1 MIHALRISTTP
12 LVARTRFGPRFFVST
27 VFHRPPRT
35 PHLEMSKSSID
46 LRKLE
51 PIVEPIVRAHGG
63 EVAELEWASEP
74 GGWVLRVL
82 VEKQG
87 SAAGK
92 LSTEDSA
99 VSLELCAN
107 VARELSPALD
117 VSDLVAHRYSLEV
130 SSPGIERA
138 LKRPA
143 DFERFAGKLAKI
155 KFKQPILGNRVV
167 TGILGDVIGQLSIT
181 EGSKSYPFT
190 IDDVDQARL
199 VFQFGSQKP
208 SKKPSKKAA
217 RA

>member
-1 MIHALRISTTP
+1 MPQKA
-12 LVARTRFGPRFFVST
+12 
-27 VFHRPPRT
+27 
-35 PHLEMSKSSID
+35 ID
-46 LRKLE
+46 LSKLD

-63 EVAELEWASEP
+63 EIAELEWASEP

-117 VSDLVAHRYSLEV
+117 VSDLVPHRYSLEV

-138 LKRPA
+138 LKRKT
-143 DFERFAGKLAKI
+143 DFERFSGKLAKV
-155 KFKQPILGNRVV
+155 KFTQPIDGNRVV
-167 TGILGDVIGQLSIT
+167 TGTLNAPEGAAAFEIT
-181 EGSKSYPFT
+181 EGSKTYRFSL
-190 IDDVDQARL
+190 DDVAQARL
-199 VFQFGSQKP
+199 VFQFGSQKT